1 MSQLKKGALLS
12 YITIFLTNI
21 VGLLLTPF
29 IIKSLGDAEYG
40 LYTLIG
46 AFVGYI
52 SVLDFG
58 LNNTIVRFVAKYRAE
73 KDKKGEEN
81 FLAITMGIYG
91 VIAVIITLV
100 GVLLYFNLDV
110 IFSNSLTNDELGK
123 AKIMFVILIFNLA
136 ITLPGGAFTA
146 ICSGYEHFV
155 FPRTINIIRYLV
167 RSLMV
172 VGLLLFGG
180 DAIGLVILDTIMNI
194 LVIIFNGF
202 YVLKKLKVVFKLHYF
217 EIPLVKEIFS
227 YSVWIFVFALV
238 GQFQWKAGQI
248 VLGTLTNTTTVAIYA
263 ICIML
268 GTYYGAFSTAVSG
281 VFLPRATKM
290 TVNNATGEELTLMMI
305 KIGRISFLV
314 LLMILGGF
322 ILFGKQFILLWVG
335 ENYIEAWLIA
345 LIIMIAYT
353 TPLVQAFANLI
364 LEAKSKFSFKAIVYI
379 TLISFGTLLGYFLV
393 PIYGMKGMIV
403 GTATGWLISQLIM
416 NFYYQK
422 VIKLS
427 ILLFFKKLLS
437 SIIPSFIIIIIIGYF
452 INKLPGTNWINLT
465 VKIIS
470 FVVLYWL
477 VMYNFGM
484 QNNEREIIK
493 KAISFIRKNN
503 AKGK

>member
-1 MSQLKKGALLS
+1 LSQLKKGALLS

-21 VGLLLTPF
+21 IGLLLTPF

-91 VIAVIITLV
+91 VISLIIVIV
-100 GVLLYFNLDV
+100 GVILYFNLDS
-110 IFSNSLTNDELGK
+110 IFSNSLTIEELSK
-123 AKIMFVILIFNLA
+123 AKVMFVILIFNLA

-155 FPRTINIIRYLV
+155 FPRTINIVRYLV

-172 VGLLLFGG
+172 VGLLLLGG
-180 DAIGLVILDTIMNI
+180 DAIGLVILDTVMNI
-194 LVIIFNGF
+194 LVIILNSY
-202 YVLKKLKVVFKLHYF
+202 YVLNKLKVVFKLHYF

-227 YSVWIFVFALV
+227 YSVWIFIFALV

-248 VLGTLTNTTTVAIYA
+248 ILGTLTNTTTVAIYA
-263 ICIML
+263 VGIML
-268 GTYYGAFSTAVSG
+268 GTYYGAFSTAISG

-290 TVNNATGEELTLMMI
+290 AVDNVSGEELTTMMI

-322 ILFGKQFILLWVG
+322 FLFGKQFILLWVG
-335 ENYIEAWLIA
+335 ETYIEAWFIA

-353 TPLVQAFANLI
+353 TPLVQAFGNLI
-364 LEAKSKFSFKAIVYI
+364 LVAKSKFSFKAIVYI
-379 TLISFGTLLGYFLV
+379 TLISLGTLTGALLV
-393 PIYGMKGMIV
+393 PTYGIKGMIM
-403 GTATGWLISQLIM
+403 GTTVGWLISQVIM

-427 ILLFFKKLLS
+427 ILSFFKQLID
-437 SIIPSFIIIIIIGYF
+437 SILFSFIIIMIGGYF
-452 INKLPGTNWINLT
+452 INKLPGTNWINLSI
-465 VKIIS
+465 KAIS
-470 FVVLYWL
+470 FTILYWL
-477 VMYNFGM
+477 IMYIFGM
-484 QNNEREIIK
+484 QNSEREILK
-493 KAISFIRKNN
+493 NAIPFLKRK
-503 AKGK
+503 

>member
-21 VGLLLTPF
+21 IGLLLTPF

-91 VIAVIITLV
+91 VISLIIVIV
-100 GVLLYFNLDV
+100 GVILYFNLDS
-110 IFSNSLTNDELGK
+110 IFSNSLTIEELSK
-123 AKIMFVILIFNLA
+123 AKVMFVILIFNLA

-155 FPRTINIIRYLV
+155 FPRTINIVRYLV

-172 VGLLLFGG
+172 VGLLLLGG
-180 DAIGLVILDTIMNI
+180 DAIGLVILDTVMNI
-194 LVIIFNGF
+194 LVIILNSY
-202 YVLKKLKVVFKLHYF
+202 YVLNKLKVVFKLHYF

-227 YSVWIFVFALV
+227 YSVWIFIFALV

-248 VLGTLTNTTTVAIYA
+248 ILGTLTNTTTVAIYA
-263 ICIML
+263 VGIML
-268 GTYYGAFSTAVSG
+268 GTYYGAFSTAISG

-290 TVNNATGEELTLMMI
+290 AVDNVSGEELTTMMI

-322 ILFGKQFILLWVG
+322 FLFGKQFILLWVG
-335 ENYIEAWLIA
+335 ETYIEAWFIA

-353 TPLVQAFANLI
+353 TPLVQAFGNLI
-364 LEAKSKFSFKAIVYI
+364 LVAKSKFSFKAIVYI
-379 TLISFGTLLGYFLV
+379 TLISLGTLTGALLV
-393 PIYGMKGMIV
+393 PTYGIKGMIM
-403 GTATGWLISQLIM
+403 GTTVGWLISQVIM

-427 ILLFFKKLLS
+427 ILSFFKQLID
-437 SIIPSFIIIIIIGYF
+437 SILFSFIIIMIGGYF
-452 INKLPGTNWINLT
+452 INKLPGTNWINLSI
-465 VKIIS
+465 KAIS
-470 FVVLYWL
+470 FTILYWL
-477 VMYNFGM
+477 IMYIFGM
-484 QNNEREIIK
+484 QNSEREILK
-493 KAISFIRKNN
+493 NAIPFLKRK
-503 AKGK
+503 